1 MLVTSLKGQSG
12 NRRSRLGAVIAA
24 ALCGVA
30 LAAVGSAAPSIG
42 FAAST
47 PRCSTSNLRL
57 DKVGGSNFTSHRG
70 WIFALRNVGAAT
82 CQLKG
87 YPSARLLGRGA
98 QAMSTRIRH
107 FGGPAGTVV
116 MPPWHRG
123 FFAITFAV
131 SGPCPSAVFAYG
143 MRILPPGA
151 SKGVVWY
158 AGRFD
163 LCGPAP
169 ASLSV
174 SPVASSR
181 RF

>member
-1 MLVTSLKGQSG
+1 MTSLMGQWQ
-12 NRRSRLGAVIAA
+12 NRRSRLRSVTVGV
-24 ALCGVA
+24 LCGLVS
-30 LAAVGSAAPSIG
+30 AAVGWAAPSTG

-47 PRCSTSNLRL
+47 PRCAPSHLRL
-57 DKVGGSNFTSHRG
+57 DKVGESRFTSHRG
-70 WIFALRNVGAAT
+70 WIFALRNVGAVT

-87 YPSARLLGRGA
+87 YPAAQLLGSSA
-98 QAMSTRIRH
+98 QRMNTRIRH
-107 FGGPAGTVV
+107 FGGPARTVV
-116 MPPWHRG
+116 MAPWQRG

-131 SGPCPSAVFAYG
+131 SGPCSSAVFASG
-143 MRILPPGA
+143 IRILPPGA
-151 SKGVVWY
+151 SSGLVWY

-169 ASLSV
+169 ALLSV